1 MKLNSKTIL
10 FFAVMILISMTIG
23 IFIGRLTAENT
34 EDVSKIPENTNTIPE
49 ETMNTKPVIDL
60 NTATLQDLMQ
70 VPGLSH
76 ELAGEIIAYREE
88 YGEFYD
94 VDELL
99 EIDGITKTIYNQIA
113 DYFTVAD

>member
-10 FFAVMILISMTIG
+10 IFAVVILISMIIG

-49 ETMNTKPVIDL
+49 ETKNTKPVIDL

-70 VPGLSH
+70 VPGLSN